1 VPQILKKALE
11 RRKFVI
17 FTMFFAVGIIFII
30 RLFILQVLSNEYKLS
45 ADNNVLRYV
54 TQYPS
59 RGLVYDRKGKLLI
72 YNEAAYDIMVLP
84 KQLEDFDTLE
94 LCRLLHI
101 EKEEVKKRLLTA
113 RRYSPYKP
121 SIFLEQVSKEDFSYF
136 EEKMFKYPGFYVQ
149 ARTLRRYPNPIA
161 AHVLGYIGEVD
172 NTIIENQPYYKM
184 GDYIGKSG
192 IEKWHEDVL
201 RGLKGIKIKLVD
213 VHNREMGS
221 FQEGKYDTLAVPGEN
236 IYMTLDADLQAY
248 AEQLMNNKVG
258 GVVAIEPATGEVLVM
273 VSAPSY
279 DPNLLVGR
287 IRAKNF
293 HNLSLDTLKPLFN
306 RAIMAQYPPGSSFK
320 TINTLIGLQE
330 GVLDIN
336 TAYPCRGVGTTPIA
350 CSHSHA
356 SPLSLLH
363 AIEQSCNPYFWA
375 VYRSILEQRKF
386 ATMQE
391 SYMHWRDYVVSFG
404 VASVLPGDIL
414 DQAKGVLP
422 TDAYFNKYYGM
433 KGWRAMTVRSL
444 SIGQGE
450 IQLTPLQLANVAA
463 TIANRGFYYPPHLL
477 KSVEGQNSLPAEY
490 SQKVTPKIDRKYYD
504 ILVEGMRLVYE
515 GDHGSA
521 RWYKMDSITSCGKT
535 GTAQNPHGE
544 NHSVFMCF
552 APVENPKIAVAVVVE
567 NAGYGAT
574 WAAPI
579 ATLIMEKYIRGH
591 VKQTNAE
598 EKMLK
603 ADLIHHW

>member
-1 VPQILKKALE
+1 MKKALE
-11 RRKFVI
+11 RRKFVMFAI
-17 FTMFFAVGIIFII
+17 FFAVGIIFII
-30 RLFILQVLSNEYKLS
+30 RLFILQVWSDEYKLS

-59 RGLVYDRKGKLLI
+59 RGLVYDRNGKLLI

-101 EKEEVKKRLLTA
+101 DKEEVRKRLKAA
-113 RRYSPYKP
+113 RIYSPYKP

-149 ARTLRRYPNPIA
+149 ARTLRQYPNPIA

-172 NTIIENQPYYKM
+172 NTIMEKEPYYKM

-192 IEKWHEDVL
+192 IEKWHEEVL
-201 RGLKGIKIKLVD
+201 RGKKGIKIKLVD

-221 FQEGKYDTLAVPGEN
+221 FQEGRYDTLATPGKN
-236 IYMTLDADLQAY
+236 IRMTLDADLQAY
-248 AEQLMNNKVG
+248 AELLMNNKKG
-258 GVVAIEPATGEVLVM
+258 GIVAIEPSTGEVLVM
-273 VSAPSY
+273 VSAPDY

-287 IRAKNF
+287 IRAQNF
-293 HNLSLDTLKPLFN
+293 RSLSIDTLKPLFN

-336 TAYPCRGVGTTPIA
+336 TTYGCRGVGTTPIA
-350 CSHSHA
+350 CSHNHA

-375 VYRSILEQRKF
+375 VYKSILDQRKF

-404 VASVLPGDIL
+404 VASILPGDIL

-422 TDAYFNKYYGM
+422 TDAYFNKYYGL
-433 KGWRAMTVRSL
+433 KGWRPITIRSL

-450 IQLTPLQLANVAA
+450 VQLTPLQLANVAA

-477 KSVEGQNSLPAEY
+477 RCVEGEASPSAEY
-490 SQKVTPKIDRKYYD
+490 SQKVTPKIDRRYFD

-521 RWYKMDSITSCGKT
+521 RWYKMDSISSCGKT

-552 APVENPKIAVAVVVE
+552 APVENPQIAVAVVVE

-579 ATLIMEKYIRGH
+579 ATLIMEKYIRGR
-591 VKQTNAE
+591 VKQTATE
-598 EKMLK
+598 ERMIK
-603 ADLIHHW
+603 ADLIHNW